1 MCLNCHGTPGKHIQ
15 DATLTKIQQL
25 YPEDRAVNFK
35 EGDLRGLWHIIFNV
49 QKEK

>member
-1 MCLNCHGTPGKHIQ
+1 MNCHGTPGKHIQ
-15 DATLTKIQQL
+15 DATLTRIQQL